1 MHTRPQV
8 ELCKTCK
15 GAAGCNV
22 PRKATKPVGQC
33 KAFESFEYFVPAI
46 LQGQIQHEGW
56 DAVNRAAG
64 LCGDCGARDTC
75 IFRRREGGTWHCEEY
90 C

>member
-1 MHTRPQV
+1 MSKDAHIQ
-8 ELCKTCK
+8 LCERCK
-15 GAAGCNV
+15 GSAGCDL
-22 PRKATKPVGQC
+22 PRKPGKSAC
-33 KAFESFEYFVPAI
+33 KAFDAFEYFVPAI
-46 LQGQIQHEGW
+46 LQGQIRYEGW

-75 IFRRREGGTWHCEEY
+75 MFRRREGGTWHCEEY